1 MNKIEVLAPAG
12 SLESL
17 YAAINNGCDA
27 IYLGGNKFSARAYAS
42 NFDNEQMQKAVDY
55 AHSYGVSVYVTMNTL
70 LKEDELKKAI
80 KYVGYLYEIGVDALI
95 IQDLGLYREIR
106 ENYKDF
112 EIHASTQ
119 MTIHNGLGAIYFKD
133 KGFHRI
139 VLSRE
144 LSFDEI
150 KYISDDLKIETEMFV
165 HGALCICYSGQ
176 CLMSSMIGGRSGNRG
191 RCAQPCRMEY
201 TLKNTKGDERRGY
214 LLSPKDMCTIEDV
227 KDIIDTST
235 YSLKIEGRMK
245 RPEYVAG
252 VVRNYRKAVD
262 KELNKEIF
270 DLKKGKEE
278 LLQLFNR
285 GGFTKAFLKK
295 DTGKDMMSYS
305 FPKNTGIYIGK
316 VLPSLEVLLEGDISL
331 GDGVRHG
338 DSGFIINKII
348 KGNEEVKKASQGDKV
363 KLFPLGY
370 KKSEDIYKMADKDL
384 NEDLKST
391 IKPYVKKLPLNLLV
405 KFKLGESVELT
416 TNFKGTEY
424 KVSGSE
430 VLEATNK
437 PLDKERIIKAL
448 SKSGDYPYKFNNIE
462 FSHFTDGFLRVGEFN
477 ELRRELFDKVIKET
491 QKSYRRRRTNEVNKF
506 ESKIKETKLKG
517 LVIPKVVLKEQ
528 YNEIKDEFKYI
539 IVDVFSRGKDGI
551 KIMDIEEMKKN
562 NEIILKI
569 PNILKGEIDKVIKVI
584 DDLKEDIFGILTS
597 NVGIINKYKNELEII
612 GDYKLN
618 IFNSKA
624 LDFYS
629 EDINLLTISQELNRK
644 EMKSVLKGFKGNI
657 STILYGKTELMISEY
672 CPIGSTFGGKTTK
685 KDCSRPCEKD
695 RFNLIDRVGESLP
708 LMTDIFCR
716 SYILNSLGTNLI
728 NDLDDLKE
736 IGIDTFRLDF
746 TNETKKEVRE
756 IIDELKGNKEVDDKN
771 YTKGHYRRG
780 VE

>member
-227 KDIIDTST
+227 KDIIDTGT

-305 FPKNTGIYIGK
+305 FPKNTGIYLGK

-338 DSGFIINKII
+338 DSGFVINKII
-348 KGNEEVKKASQGDKV
+348 KGNEEVKKAYKGDKV

-370 KKSEDIYKMADKDL
+370 KKSEEIYKMADKDL

-391 IKPYVKKLPLNLLV
+391 VKPYIKKLPLNLVV

-416 TNFKGTEY
+416 TKFKGAEY

-491 QKSYRRRRTNEVNKF
+491 QKSYRRRRPNEVIKI

-539 IVDVFSRGKDGI
+539 IVDVFSRDEDGI
-551 KIMDIEEMKKN
+551 KIRDIEEMKKN

-728 NDLDDLKE
+728 NDIEDLKE

>member
-227 KDIIDTST
+227 KDIIDTGT

-262 KELNKEIF
+262 KELNKELF

-295 DTGKDMMSYS
+295 DTGKDMMSYN
-305 FPKNTGIYIGK
+305 FPKNTGIYLGK

-338 DSGFIINKII
+338 DSGFVINKII
-348 KGNEEVKKASQGDKV
+348 KGNEEVKKASKGDKV

-391 IKPYVKKLPLNLLV
+391 IKPYIKKIPLNLLV

-491 QKSYRRRRTNEVNKF
+491 QKSYRRRRPNEVNKF

-539 IVDVFSRGKDGI
+539 IVDVFSRDEDGI
-551 KIMDIEEMKKN
+551 KIRDIEEMKKN